1 MSAMPRTVLQN
12 EESSG
17 TPHDLYYKYFT
28 HRHKVFCSSQHPTV
42 AMELLCK
49 EIENQLFFFFPEV
62 YPELLSI
69 SENHVDNC
77 DAAFGIRVIDAIVLY
92 WFVAVALMGIL
103 DEGTCLCRLHFVF
116 QCRSCVGIYIFKY
129 TVVYYGLLSFPLDVA
144 ERLLI
149 FLNLCV

>member
-49 EIENQLFFFFPEV
+49 EIENQLFFFFQRFTQSC
-62 YPELLSI
+62 YPFQKITSIIVMLLLELES
-69 SENHVDNC
+69 S
-77 DAAFGIRVIDAIVLY
+77 
-92 WFVAVALMGIL
+92 M
-103 DEGTCLCRLHFVF
+103 
-116 QCRSCVGIYIFKY
+116 Q
-129 TVVYYGLLSFPLDVA
+129 
-144 ERLLI
+144 
-149 FLNLCV
+149 